1 MTTAA
6 ALHADLTR
14 VLPAGPDWALSA
26 RHLMEVVRT
35 TAGIAYRVGA
45 AFGVPALVL
54 DTAADALIA
63 VVEAL
68 DTENPPAPDYRLLA
82 LPAFRLAALHETR
95 GALHRALAGDDGAE
109 HLLDTL
115 ELLTDPNGFGIL
127 VPGLTPAGALRDL
140 DRILAVL
147 DLDLPAARMLAA
159 THLAGRPHTPA
170 ARTALTQI
178 ASAWRAIGITS

>member
-1 MTTAA
+1 
-6 ALHADLTR
+6 
-14 VLPAGPDWALSA
+14 
-26 RHLMEVVRT
+26 EVVRT

-54 DTAADALIA
+54 DTAADALAA

-68 DTENPPAPDYRLLA
+68 EAENPPDTGYQLLA

-95 GALHRALAGDDGAE
+95 GALHRALDGDDGAE
-109 HLLDTL
+109 DLLRTL
-115 ELLTDPNGFGIL
+115 EMLTDPDGCGIL

-159 THLAGRPHTPA
+159 AHLAGRPRTPA
-170 ARTALTQI
+170 ARTALAQV
-178 ASAWRAIGITS
+178 AAAWRAIGITV